1 MDPCWNSCQGCDND
15 RTCYPAVY
23 SGRVSDTVTVA
34 AHDKV
39 LQKGGCN
46 RAVRTMTGK
55 AAMLIKQCVLCCQ
68 SDHTKSIVMDQLS
81 WDATLEIR

>member
-1 MDPCWNSCQGCDND
+1 MT
-15 RTCYPAVY
+15 RCYRRVAVT
-23 SGRVSDTVTVA
+23 GP

-46 RAVRTMTGK
+46 RADKVRTMTGK